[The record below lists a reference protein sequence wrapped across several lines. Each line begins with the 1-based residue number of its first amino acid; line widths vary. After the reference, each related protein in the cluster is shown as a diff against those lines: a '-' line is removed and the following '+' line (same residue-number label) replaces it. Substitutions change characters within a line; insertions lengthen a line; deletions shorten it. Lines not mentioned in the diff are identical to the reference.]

1 MIEKPEENKKDAQ
14 IIERLEYL
22 EHRISQLELLLGI
35 NKVSHDELIT
45 NKKDSNIDEIKQ
57 KSSNVETESVM
68 ETKIGEFGLA
78 WIGSIVLLFGMAFL
92 TQYIQGLG
100 QPLFSTIFG
109 YIAATIVF
117 YISYKLKNSFYNLSD
132 KFYIISHVLVYYVT
146 LRLYYYTSFPLFSIE
161 AIPLILLLIISAVH
175 VFITFKR
182 KSELF
187 GAISLILLIV
197 TAFISSY
204 TQLSFSLI
212 TITSLISMYFVYKY
226 QWWKQ
231 FFIFQLLT
239 YLFFL
244 FWYLNNQTNLPNIIP
259 NDHYAL
265 VYLFIIVSM
274 FSIITIIKQSE
285 KINNVVVFISVFTNG
300 FLFSIS
306 LALFVLTYYTSNYIG
321 VFASI
326 SLICLLYSV
335 LLKKYSDW
343 KFTPAF
349 YALYGFVTL
358 SISVYGICGLP
369 LVFLLLSI
377 QSLLV
382 VSMAIWFK
390 SRIIVVMNFF
400 LFISLLA
407 TYLFTSSSING
418 INFSFATV
426 ALISARLINWK
437 KERLEIQTEL
447 LRDVYLIVAFFTV
460 LFALYKAL
468 PSNYITLSWAIA
480 AIVYF
485 IASLL
490 LKNNKYRLMSIF
502 TMLAATF
509 YLFIVDLAVIDMVY
523 RILAFMFVSII
534 SIAISV
540 FYSKRKKKNLEQ

>member
-1 MIEKPEENKKDAQ
+1 MIENPEENKKDNK
-14 IIERLEYL
+14 IIERIEYL
-22 EHRISQLELLLGI
+22 EQRISQLELLLGI
-35 NKVSHDELIT
+35 KKVSHEEFLTKKNDLI
-45 NKKDSNIDEIKQ
+45 IDNTKL

-175 VFITFKR
+175 VFISFKR

-231 FFIFQLLT
+231 FFLFQLLT

-244 FWYLNNQTNLPNIIP
+244 FWYLNNQTNLPNVLP
-259 NDHYAL
+259 SDNYSLAYLL
-265 VYLFIIVSM
+265 VIVST
-274 FSIITIIKQSE
+274 FSFITLIKQSE
-285 KINNVVVFISVFTNG
+285 IINNVVVFISVITNG
-300 FLFSIS
+300 FLFSFS
-306 LALFVLTYYTSNYIG
+306 LALYVLTYYITNYIG

-326 SLICLLYSV
+326 SLICLLFSV

-349 YALYGFVTL
+349 YALYGFVTM
-358 SISVYGICGLP
+358 SISVYGICGMP

-426 ALISARLINWK
+426 SLISARVINWK

-447 LRDVYLIVAFFTV
+447 LRDLYLIIAFFTV
-460 LFALYKAL
+460 LYALYIAL

-509 YLFIVDLAVIDMVY
+509 YLFIVDLAVIDTVY
-523 RILAFMFVSII
+523 RILAFMFVAII

-540 FYSKRKKKNLEQ
+540 FYSKRKKKNIE

>member
-212 TITSLISMYFVYKY
+212 IDYHGKNVPYRYMSDI
-226 QWWKQ
+226 
-231 FFIFQLLT
+231 LL
-239 YLFFL
+239 
-244 FWYLNNQTNLPNIIP
+244 N
-259 NDHYAL
+259 
-265 VYLFIIVSM
+265 
-274 FSIITIIKQSE
+274 K
-285 KINNVVVFISVFTNG
+285 
-300 FLFSIS
+300 
-306 LALFVLTYYTSNYIG
+306 VL
-321 VFASI
+321 
-326 SLICLLYSV
+326 
-335 LLKKYSDW
+335 
-343 KFTPAF
+343 
-349 YALYGFVTL
+349 
-358 SISVYGICGLP
+358 
-369 LVFLLLSI
+369 
-377 QSLLV
+377 
-382 VSMAIWFK
+382 
-390 SRIIVVMNFF
+390 
-400 LFISLLA
+400 
-407 TYLFTSSSING
+407 
-418 INFSFATV
+418 
-426 ALISARLINWK
+426 
-437 KERLEIQTEL
+437 
-447 LRDVYLIVAFFTV
+447 
-460 LFALYKAL
+460 
-468 PSNYITLSWAIA
+468 
-480 AIVYF
+480 
-485 IASLL
+485 
-490 LKNNKYRLMSIF
+490 
-502 TMLAATF
+502 
-509 YLFIVDLAVIDMVY
+509 
-523 RILAFMFVSII
+523 II
-534 SIAISV
+534 SDLILG
-540 FYSKRKKKNLEQ
+540 K